1 MVEKVKLGILLVVSS
16 AISAAV
22 MWVFQGHTLQ
32 VMPDSMSYADFVALI
47 LSALSALLAL
57 LGIALAIAAI
67 WGWAE
72 FKSRIDS
79 KVNELTPGLLE
90 TQLRDGEARELITN
104 LVGQMFR
111 IEHAKAEEL
120 ERERERAANELDEL
134 DTSPPE
140 GEQA

>member
-1 MVEKVKLGILLVVSS
+1 MVEKFKQGILLIVSG
-16 AISAAV
+16 AIGAAL
-22 MWVFQGHTLQ
+22 MWVFQGHTLR
-32 VMPDSMSYADFVALI
+32 VIPGSMSYADFVALI

-72 FKSRIDS
+72 FKNRIDS
-79 KVNELTPGLLE
+79 KVNDLTPGLLE
-90 TQLRDGEARELITN
+90 TQLREGEARELITN

-111 IEHAKAEEL
+111 IELAKAEEA
-120 ERERERAANELDEL
+120 ERERERTAEELDEL
-134 DTSPPE
+134 DESPPE